1 MMKNKLNALLD
12 TLEDVKN
19 PKERVSVIHSAFGE
33 TPHLVAFV
41 DLENSLTVAEKLEFA
56 FMKTNT
62 INDAWWNNDEVTP
75 MFPDKGCRSTSV
87 GDAVLIGKD
96 KYTCE
101 STGWSDPSYEDT
113 GWSDPS

>member
-1 MMKNKLNALLD
+1 MMKNKLDALLD

-19 PKERVSVIHSAFGE
+19 PKEKISVIHSAFGE

-41 DLENSLTVAEKLEFA
+41 DVENYLTVTEKLEFA
-56 FMKTNT
+56 FKKTNT

-87 GDAVLIGKD
+87 GDVILIGED

-101 STGWSDPSYEDT
+101 STGWSDPS
-113 GWSDPS
+113 